1 MSEYYD
7 FIEEQRNTIQLGE
20 LEEHHIKSRKTY
32 PELSEE
38 RTNIL
43 SLSVGNHDY
52 ATLLQC
58 EEEDY
63 PLLCPWQASRLR
75 VSRPELAE
83 RIDYWMSR
91 KGRESNSRQNSSQR
105 SHAGRKSAEAARERG
120 DLADRIERLAII
132 NREREYPPAGWYW
145 RINPETGEVE
155 TKQWSVPE
163 GEGWQKGRGPN
174 TWNKGKPS
182 YRRRRVRCT
191 VTGHEGTQQSLAR
204 WQKNRGIDPS
214 NREFID

>member
-20 LEEHHIKSRKTY
+20 LEEHHIKSQRNY
-32 PELSEE
+32 PELAEDVD
-38 RTNIL
+38 NII
-43 SLSVGNHDY
+43 SLSVLNHDY
-52 ATLLQC
+52 ATLLQS

-63 PLLCPWQASRLR
+63 PLLCPWQANRLKAY
-75 VSRPELAE
+75 RPELTE
-83 RIDYWMSR
+83 QVDYWLSR
-91 KGRESNSRQNSSQR
+91 KGRESNSRQTSEQR
-105 SHAGRKSAEAARERG
+105 AHAGRMSAEKARKRG
-120 DLADRIERLAII
+120 DLGERIERLAAV

-145 RINPETGEVE
+145 RVNPETGEVE
-155 TKQWSVPE
+155 TKQWSIPD

-182 YRRRRVRCT
+182 YKRLRVKCT
-191 VTGHEGTQQSLAR
+191 ITGHEGTQQSLAR